1 MSQILISAPST
12 TPVRATSPPLQI
24 VIHKGTACL
33 SLQPRSLNVGLIL
46 RTDANEYSS
55 SDSQIQFG
63 LMSAIAVRKRNVIF
77 VEYRVRPWIAVLI
90 ERNRKLDFRAWVIW
104 CSGITLY
111 QNILDLIAS
120 LIYIFYLM
128 VNNSWCLILNPP
140 WAAVSTNQ
148 WAQLVWLR
156 GKEEGYGEIWET
168 EIHDLG
174 YWLPV

>member
-63 LMSAIAVRKRNVIF
+63 LMSALAVRERNVIF
-77 VEYRVRPWIAVLI
+77 VEYSLGIAI
-90 ERNRKLDFRAWVIW
+90 RRI
-104 CSGITLY
+104 I
-111 QNILDLIAS
+111 
-120 LIYIFYLM
+120 
-128 VNNSWCLILNPP
+128 
-140 WAAVSTNQ
+140 
-148 WAQLVWLR
+148 
-156 GKEEGYGEIWET
+156 GYGNLSDRQEGK
-168 EIHDLG
+168 L
-174 YWLPV
+174 

>member
-63 LMSAIAVRKRNVIF
+63 LMSALAVRKRNVIF
-77 VEYRVRPWIAVLI
+77 VEYIVWGIAITEDCCIPIHFQHLFPSHLLLN
-90 ERNRKLDFRAWVIW
+90 EHDGNR
-104 CSGITLY
+104 
-111 QNILDLIAS
+111 
-120 LIYIFYLM
+120 
-128 VNNSWCLILNPP
+128 
-140 WAAVSTNQ
+140 
-148 WAQLVWLR
+148 
-156 GKEEGYGEIWET
+156 
-168 EIHDLG
+168 
-174 YWLPV
+174 